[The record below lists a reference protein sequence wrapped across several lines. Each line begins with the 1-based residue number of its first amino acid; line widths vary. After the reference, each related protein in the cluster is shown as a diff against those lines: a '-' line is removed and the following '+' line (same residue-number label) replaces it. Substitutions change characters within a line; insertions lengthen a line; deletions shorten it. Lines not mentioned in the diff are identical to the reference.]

1 MMIVITDQSGN
12 FLGGVDNLNRKI
24 SGGKN
29 WVENFYVL
37 KETTDF
43 IAWISTSDNVRITY
57 YANFRDI
64 RFPKNATSSGPMEN
78 NFELF
83 IDLGNVM
90 DILIWYGFGP
100 DLILGPLHCHMRRAQ
115 NRISINI
122 M

>member
-1 MMIVITDQSGN
+1 MEI
-12 FLGGVDNLNRKI
+12 FWGGVENYNWKI

-90 DILIWYGFGP
+90 DILRYGFGP
-100 DLILGPLHCHMRRAQ
+100 DLILGPLSYAQ
-115 NRISINI
+115 GTEQN
-122 M
+122 